1 MVPVKLTLSNFLSY
15 GSEEQT
21 LDFSQFHVA
30 CLSGRN
36 GQGKSALLDA
46 LTWALWGEARKSS
59 GAQKPDEE
67 LLRIGSRRMSVVLE
81 FDIEGE
87 RYRVVRTY
95 SRSATGKTSKSVLEL
110 QLIQQGS
117 GDSILLLVPPCVKL
131 KMPLMN
137 GSG

>member
-15 GSEEQT
+15 GSEAQT
-21 LDFSQFHVA
+21 LDFSRFHVA

-67 LLRIGSRRMSVVLE
+67 LLRIGSRRMVILFESLE
-81 FDIEGE
+81 YPILSTDSTA
-87 RYRVVRTY
+87 RVVISRDSANAFTY
-95 SRSATGKTSKSVLEL
+95 SSL
-110 QLIQQGS
+110 
-117 GDSILLLVPPCVKL
+117 
-131 KMPLMN
+131 
-137 GSG
+137 